1 MTSTSRQNQ
10 PSTMSSSPNTPF
22 IFGAIALLIFAVLGV
37 WGGLPP
43 EDEIPSF
50 VIGII
55 VFIVLTL
62 GLCVGVWHLL
72 VRPLPQGHATIHE
85 PMFSVSQRRWVAVL
99 LGLSAISLT
108 IGSLWDE
115 IWHRTYG
122 IPFGEDLFWRPHL
135 LMYFAFLIVIGLGA
149 MGWVLIIRRK
159 QGSLQQRFRMD
170 PIVGIVTLLG
180 TFLAYSVPADPIWHM
195 IYGEDISAWSIP
207 HIILGFAFTTIAILT
222 ALIYLANLP
231 KRDWSGIWKFN
242 LNDVVLLVIL
252 SFALTP
258 LLLLFTSEWDS
269 ISENQL
275 ASGRD
280 LVLTRP
286 DWLLPA
292 FLVFC
297 SSFVAV
303 IANHSLRRVGAGT
316 IAVTLSFLTRVL
328 LIGAF
333 NDDSI
338 TANMWLLSIPPAIG
352 IDLCNGYFVLQRST
366 VPSWTFVAVFSM
378 VSMALIGYPLMN
390 QILLYP
396 QVTGTSLL
404 GMLLFPLIGA
414 GIAVWMARIVGE
426 YAGTANKLTQDETVS
441 VSSSRAL
448 LLAPS
453 VLILAMLLIAW
464 FVATATPP
472 IV

>member
-1 MTSTSRQNQ
+1 MTTTPMQKQ
-10 PSTMSSSPNTPF
+10 PSAMSSSNTPF

-43 EDEIPSF
+43 QEEIPGF
-50 VIGII
+50 IIGII

-85 PMFSVSQRRWVAVL
+85 PMLSVSQRRWVAVL

-115 IWHRTYG
+115 IWHRSYG

-149 MGWVLIIRRK
+149 MGWILIIKRK

-222 ALIYLANLP
+222 ALIYLSNLP
-231 KRDWSGIWKFN
+231 KRDWAGIWKFD
-242 LNDVVLLVIL
+242 LNDVVLLVII

-258 LLLLFTSEWDS
+258 LLLLFTSEWD
-269 ISENQL
+269 ILNPARL
-275 ASGRD
+275 NNPND
-280 LVLTRP
+280 IVLTRP

-303 IANHSLRRVGAGT
+303 FANHSLRRVGAGT

-352 IDLCNGYFVLQRST
+352 IDLCYGYFVLRRNTIPAWT
-366 VPSWTFVAVFSM
+366 VVAVSAM
-378 VSMALIGYPLMN
+378 VSTALIGYPLMN
-390 QILLYP
+390 QILFYP
-396 QVTGTSLL
+396 QVTGASLP
-404 GMLLFPLIGA
+404 GMLIFPLIGA
-414 GIAVWMARIVGE
+414 GIAVWMAGIVGD
-426 YAGTANKLTQDETVS
+426 YAGIANKVTQDETES
-441 VSSSRAL
+441 VSSARAL

-453 VLILAMLLIAW
+453 VLIVAMLFIAW